1 MFAYF
6 ISPFKNVLGS
16 MLMKKVFNWLGIV
29 IIVVYILLVIFG
41 FIFGRQ
47 LDANN
52 NIAIRNII
60 YSFTALLIIAAF
72 ALFPFFYDWSL
83 GKLLPCYKS
92 EAILVFKQTS
102 VSHWQEPNGADFTTN
117 HYNIA
122 FDLADGSRRV
132 FKVNEKQWNM
142 LLQGEQGILTYKE
155 QGKHTYFIDFKKQ

>member
-41 FIFGRQ
+41 FIFGRH

-72 ALFPFFYDWSL
+72 ALFPFFMI
-83 GKLLPCYKS
+83 G
-92 EAILVFKQTS
+92 
-102 VSHWQEPNGADFTTN
+102 H
-117 HYNIA
+117 
-122 FDLADGSRRV
+122 
-132 FKVNEKQWNM
+132 
-142 LLQGEQGILTYKE
+142 
-155 QGKHTYFIDFKKQ
+155 